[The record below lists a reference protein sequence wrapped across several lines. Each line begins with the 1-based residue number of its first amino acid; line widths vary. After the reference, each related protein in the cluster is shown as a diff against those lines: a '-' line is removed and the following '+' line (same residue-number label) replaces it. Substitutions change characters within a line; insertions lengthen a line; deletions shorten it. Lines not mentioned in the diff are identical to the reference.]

1 MVESNF
7 NKETV
12 ECIGTT
18 HTHSGNQGSGLRR
31 EPSFSRWADEDGTI
45 HLEGRSE
52 NIASSIEGS
61 DFELPML
68 NQSELENGFVE
79 GIRYSK
85 FTEQRMQFN
94 GGSSMEDQHGKDRNG
109 EYTPFDV
116 ENKYVGDI
124 SADIGVDGASSTVGP
139 KSSSNS
145 VSTADVLKTLFFILV
160 WYTFSTFL
168 TLYNKT
174 LLGDEL
180 GKFPAPLLMNSIH
193 FTLQALL
200 SKAITWYWSHRFQP
214 SVPMSYRDYFYR
226 VVPTA
231 LSTALDVNLSNASL
245 VFISVT
251 FATMCKSAAPIFLL
265 LFAFAFRLESPSF
278 KLFGIMMVISV
289 GVLLTVARETEF
301 DFWGF
306 VFVMC
311 AAVMS
316 GFRWCMTQILLQKED
331 YGLKNPLTFMSYV
344 TPVMAVA
351 TAVLS
356 LFLDPWHEF
365 RSNNYF
371 NSSWHLA
378 RTCFLMLFGGT
389 LAFFM
394 VLTEYI
400 LVSVTSA
407 VTVTIAG
414 VVKEAVTILVAVF
427 YFHDDFTWLKGAGL
441 LTIMIGVGLFN
452 WYKYLK
458 LQKESPPTNPA
469 AKSSCSL
476 LIHHSY
482 FPICDCY
489 SSIICCKDLL
499 WSNRNSVLTGDAE
512 QSVAASFQVVDDRT
526 SSLIS
531 NNVGVSCINRSRN
544 NFLMLYGNV
553 FCIHTPLSFVS
564 NSILRERGSK
574 LLCSAPTKMINTL
587 VLPRPSEALKLSSTK
602 FDLSRKSKYS
612 KPRMELTLTQPDD
625 WHLHLRDGD
634 LLQAVAPHSA
644 KHFGRAIVMPN
655 LKPPITTT
663 AAAVA
668 YRESILKA
676 LPADSNFTPL
686 MTLYLTDKTSPNEIK
701 LARKSGVVFAVK
713 LYPAGATTNS
723 QDGVTDLFGKCLP
736 VLEEM
741 VEENMPLL
749 VHGEVTDPNV
759 DVFDREKVFID
770 TVLQP
775 LIERLP
781 RLKVVMEHITTMD
794 AVRFVESGKEGFL
807 AATVTPQHLILNRNA
822 LFQGGLQPHNYCLPV
837 LKRETHRQ
845 AIVSAVT
852 SGSKRF
858 FLGTDSAPHERLR
871 KECPC
876 GCAGIYNAPV
886 ALSLYAKVFEEA
898 GALDKLEAFT
908 SFNGPDFYG
917 LPRNTSKIKLM
928 KNPWKVPESLSFPFG
943 DIIPMF
949 AGVQNGSRYA
959 VDDADVDTN
968 LVVDFSGYP

>member
-12 ECIGTT
+12 ECIGTID
-18 HTHSGNQGSGLRR
+18 THSGNQGSGLRR

-85 FTEQRMQFN
+85 FTEQRMHLN
-94 GGSSMEDQHGKDRNG
+94 GGSSMEDLHGKDRNG

-200 SKAITWYWSHRFQP
+200 SKAITWYWSHKFQP
-214 SVPMSYRDYFYR
+214 SVPMSNRDYFYR

-351 TAVLS
+351 TVVLS

-458 LQKESPPTNPA
+458 LQKESPPANPA
-469 AKSSCSL
+469 AKSNCVC
-476 LIHHSY
+476 
-482 FPICDCY
+482 PT
-489 SSIICCKDLL
+489 KP
-499 WSNRNSVLTGDAE
+499 RDAE

-544 NFLMLYGNV
+544 NFLMLYATFTG
-553 FCIHTPLSFVS
+553 PLALTHYSLHLIARETLFHRAS
-564 NSILRERGSK
+564 SSEKYSYSDSILRERGSM

-612 KPRMELTLTQPDD
+612 RPRMELNLTQPDD

-663 AAAVA
+663 ATAVA

-845 AIVSAVT
+845 SIVSAVT

-928 KNPWKVPESLSFPFG
+928 KNPWKVPELLSFPFG

-949 AGVQNGSRYA
+949 AGETLEWQPCF
-959 VDDADVDTN
+959 T
-968 LVVDFSGYP
+968 